1 MVEKSGFPLMA
12 FILEVATGY
21 DITILEEKERE
32 KERREKRER
41 ERERERER
49 GKSVICVMFV

>member
-21 DITILEEKERE
+21 DITILEERER
-32 KERREKRER
+32 KREGQKCYMR
-41 ERERERER
+41 
-49 GKSVICVMFV
+49 SVYKIH